1 LTPEI
6 FSELLKLMR
15 IVTVIFLALT
25 ALYGFWS
32 SLATLG
38 SSQQATATF
47 TPNPYNSISAL
58 ITLLGSL
65 FLLPGILGV
74 LKGKSWGLPVSIVG
88 LVLFVIAAVL
98 IGMGGYVLI
107 VSYILPIISVIFL
120 LFSNKK

>member
-1 LTPEI
+1 
-6 FSELLKLMR
+6 MR
-15 IVTVIFLALT
+15 IVTVIFLAIT
-25 ALYGFWS
+25 ALYGFWF

-47 TPNPYNSISAL
+47 TPNPYNSITAL

-65 FLLPGILGV
+65 FLLPGIFGV

-88 LVLFVIAAVL
+88 LVLFVIGAIL
-98 IGMGGYVLI
+98 IGMGGNILI
-107 VSYILPIISVIFL
+107 VSYILPIISFIFL